1 MTATG
6 VPVGYAEAPPVAS
19 ADVASAT
26 AANVRVAGQE
36 DVPGQV
42 RDESQDKGRANQPMH
57 VRMPYKHPPP

>member
-19 ADVASAT
+19 PHVARAT
-26 AANVRVAGQE
+26 AAEVRVAGQE

-42 RDESQDKGRANQPMH
+42 QTKAMTSC
-57 VRMPYKHPPP
+57 